1 MKRSYIIIFL
11 SIAIV
16 GGLIGLYMFN
26 EKVPTLDAVEADFTV
41 SADELF
47 NAFDE
52 NEEAAMS
59 KYQDKVIQV
68 SGVVRRTKVD
78 SNQFNIVLKASS
90 SMTGGINCAMRDL
103 SAESPAKNSEIT
115 VKGRCQGYLMD
126 VVLNNCVIVE

>member
-11 SIAIV
+11 TIAVV
-16 GGLIGLYMFN
+16 GGLVGLYMFN
-26 EKVPTLDAVEADFTV
+26 EKVPTLDSVKADFTMT
-41 SADELF
+41 ADELY

-52 NEEAAMS
+52 NEEAAMTQ
-59 KYQDKVIQV
+59 YQDKVIEV

-78 SNQFNIVLKASS
+78 SNQFNVVLKASG

-103 SAESPAKNSEIT
+103 SVESPAKSSEIT
-115 VKGRCQGYLMD
+115 IKGRCQGYLMD